1 MAPLELLT
9 IIVLGFFSYL
19 ITSNLIR
26 NKSRNKYNDIWDPK
40 PPKEKEEEYKI

>member
-1 MAPLELLT
+1 MALIDIVA
-9 IIVLGFFSYL
+9 IIALGYFCYM